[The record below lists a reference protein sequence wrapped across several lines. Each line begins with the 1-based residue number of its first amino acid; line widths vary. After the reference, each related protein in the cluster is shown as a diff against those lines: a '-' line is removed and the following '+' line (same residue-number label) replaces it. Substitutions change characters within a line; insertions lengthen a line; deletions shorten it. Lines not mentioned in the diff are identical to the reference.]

1 MSGASKVLAHHLSLY
16 RRVWKGS
23 VFVSFVSPVLY
34 LASIGVGLGSLVSR
48 GPAHTI
54 GGVSYAAFIAPGL
67 LAATAM
73 MTASSET
80 TFPIMSRVYWMRT
93 YDAMLA
99 SPLRVRDL
107 VAGEVLWLTFR
118 LAMVSLIFFLV
129 MAAFQTL
136 HSVQAVFAVPVAI
149 LSGLAF
155 GTPVMAWAA
164 KQRTDTPF
172 ALLFRFVVT
181 PLCVLGGTF
190 FPIDRLPRLV
200 EGIAWLTPLAH
211 GVALTRALT
220 TGHAGLFSALGHL
233 LVLAAYAGIG
243 IAAAMVTFRQEL
255 TR

>member
-1 MSGASKVLAHHLSLY
+1 MNGAMKVLAHHLRLY
-16 RRVWKGS
+16 GRVWKGS

-48 GPAHTI
+48 GPVHTI
-54 GGVSYAAFIAPGL
+54 GGVSYTAFIAPGL

-99 SPLRVRDL
+99 SPLRVSDL
-107 VAGEVLWLTFR
+107 VAGEVLWLSFR
-118 LAMVSLIFFLV
+118 LAMVSVIFFLV

-136 HSVQAVFAVPVAI
+136 HSVQAILAVPVAI

-181 PLCVLGGTF
+181 PLFVLGGTF
-190 FPIDRLPRLV
+190 FPIDRLPV
-200 EGIAWLTPLAH
+200 VAQAIAWLTPLAH

-220 TGHAGLFSALGHL
+220 TGHTVLSAAVGD
-233 LVLAAYAGIG
+233 VAILAVYAGIG
-243 IAAAMVTFRQEL
+243 IAAALVTFRQEL
-255 TR
+255 AR

>member
-1 MSGASKVLAHHLSLY
+1 LSGALKVLGHHLRLY
-16 RRVWKGS
+16 GRVWKGS

-48 GPAHTI
+48 GSAHTI

-80 TFPIMSRVYWMRT
+80 TFPIMARVYWMRT

-99 SPLRVRDL
+99 SPLTVRDL
-107 VAGEVLWLTFR
+107 VAGEVLWLSFR
-118 LAMVSLIFFLV
+118 LAMVSVIFFLV
-129 MAAFQTL
+129 MAAFQTV
-136 HSVQAVFAVPVAI
+136 HSVEAVFAVPVAI

-172 ALLFRFVVT
+172 ALLYRFVVM
-181 PLCVLGGTF
+181 PLFVLGGTF
-190 FPIDRLPRLV
+190 FPIDRLPRVV
-200 EGIAWLTPLAH
+200 EGVAWLTPLAH
-211 GVALTRALT
+211 GVALSRALT
-220 TGHAGLFSALGHL
+220 TGNAALSAAFVHVV
-233 LVLAAYAGIG
+233 VLAAYAAVG
-243 IAAAMVTFRQEL
+243 IAVAMVTFRQEL
-255 TR
+255 AR

>member
-1 MSGASKVLAHHLSLY
+1 MTGALKVLAHHLSLY

-80 TFPIMSRVYWMRT
+80 TFPIMARVYWMRT

-107 VAGEVLWLTFR
+107 VAGEILWLTFR
-118 LAMVSLIFFLV
+118 LAMVSVIFFLV
-129 MAAFQTL
+129 MTAFQTV
-136 HSVQAVFAVPVAI
+136 HSIQAIFAVPVAM

-155 GTPVMAWAA
+155 GIPVMAWAA

-181 PLCVLGGTF
+181 PLFVLGGTF

-200 EGIAWLTPLAH
+200 ESIAWLTPLAH

-220 TGHAGLFSALGHL
+220 TGQAALPTAIGHVAVL
-233 LVLAAYAGIG
+233 LAYATAG
-243 IAAAMVTFRQEL
+243 IAIAMVTFKQEL
-255 TR
+255 AR

>member
-1 MSGASKVLAHHLSLY
+1 MSGAFKVLAHHLRLY

-34 LASIGVGLGSLVSR
+34 LASIGVGLGSLIQR
-48 GPAHTI
+48 GPVHTL
-54 GGVSYAAFIAPGL
+54 GGISYVAFIAPGL

-99 SPLRVRDL
+99 TPLTVRDL
-107 VAGEVLWLTFR
+107 VAGEVLWLSFR
-118 LAMVSLIFFLV
+118 LAMVSLMFFIV
-129 MAAFQTL
+129 MAAFQTV
-136 HSVQAVFAVPVAI
+136 HSVQAVLAVPVAM

-181 PLCVLGGTF
+181 PLFILGGTF
-190 FPIDRLPRLV
+190 FPLDRLPRMV

-220 TGHAGLFSALGHL
+220 TGHAVASAALGHVA
-233 LVLAAYAGIG
+233 VLAVYAAIG

-255 TR
+255 AK

>member
-1 MSGASKVLAHHLSLY
+1 LSGALKVLSHHLRLY

-23 VFVSFVSPVLY
+23 VFVSFISPVLY

-48 GPAHTI
+48 GPAHAI
-54 GGVSYAAFIAPGL
+54 GGVPYAAFIAPGL

-80 TFPIMSRVYWMRT
+80 TFPIMARVYWMRT

-99 SPLRVRDL
+99 SPLTVRDL
-107 VAGEVLWLTFR
+107 VGGELLWLCFR
-118 LAMVSLIFFLV
+118 LALVSVIFFIV
-129 MAAFQTL
+129 MAAFHTV
-136 HSVQAVFAVPVAI
+136 HSVQALFAVPVAI

-155 GTPVMAWAA
+155 GLPVMAWSA

-181 PLCVLGGTF
+181 PLFVLGGTF

-200 EGIAWLTPLAH
+200 EDVAWLTPLAH

-220 TGHAGLFSALGHL
+220 TGQAALSSALGHVT
-233 LVLAAYAGIG
+233 VLAIYAAIG
-243 IAAAMVTFRQEL
+243 IAAALVTFRQEL
-255 TR
+255 AR

>member
-1 MSGASKVLAHHLSLY
+1 LNGAVKVLAHHLRLY

-34 LASIGVGLGSLVSR
+34 LASIGIGLGSLVSR
-48 GPAHTI
+48 GPAHTV

-73 MTASSET
+73 MTATSET
-80 TFPIMSRVYWMRT
+80 TFPIMARVYWMRT

-99 SPLRVRDL
+99 SPLQVRHL

-118 LAMVSLIFFLV
+118 LATVSVIFFVV
-129 MAAFQTL
+129 MAAFQTV
-136 HSVQAVFAVPVAI
+136 HSVQAIFAVPVAI

-155 GTPVMAWAA
+155 GAPVMAWS
-164 KQRTDTPF
+164 PF

-181 PLCVLGGTF
+181 PLFVLGGTF
-190 FPIDRLPRLV
+190 FPIDRLPRIV

-211 GVALTRALT
+211 GVALTRSLT
-220 TGHAGLFSALGHL
+220 TGQAALPTAIGHVA
-233 LVLAAYAGIG
+233 VLAAYATIG
-243 IAAAMVTFRQEL
+243 VAVAMVTFRQEL
-255 TR
+255 AR

>member
-1 MSGASKVLAHHLSLY
+1 MNGAVKVLAHHLRLY

-34 LASIGVGLGSLVSR
+34 LASIGIGLGSLVSR
-48 GPAHTI
+48 GPAHTV

-73 MTASSET
+73 MTATSET
-80 TFPIMSRVYWMRT
+80 TFPIMARVYWMRT

-99 SPLRVRDL
+99 SPLQVRHL

-118 LAMVSLIFFLV
+118 LATVSVIFFVV
-129 MAAFQTL
+129 MAAFQTV
-136 HSVQAVFAVPVAI
+136 HSVQAIFAVPVAI

-155 GTPVMAWAA
+155 GAPVMAWSA

-181 PLCVLGGTF
+181 PLFVLGGTF
-190 FPIDRLPRLV
+190 FPIDRLPRIV

-220 TGHAGLFSALGHL
+220 TGQAALPTAIGHVA
-233 LVLAAYAGIG
+233 VLAAYATIG
-243 IAAAMVTFRQEL
+243 VAVAMVTFRQEL
-255 TR
+255 AR

>member
-1 MSGASKVLAHHLSLY
+1 LSGALKVLVHHLRLY

-54 GGVSYAAFIAPGL
+54 GGVSYVAFIAPGL

-80 TFPIMSRVYWMRT
+80 TFPIMARVYWMRT

-99 SPLRVRDL
+99 SPLTVRDL
-107 VAGEVLWLTFR
+107 VAGEVLWVTFR
-118 LAMVSLIFFLV
+118 LAMVSVIFFIV
-129 MAAFQTL
+129 MVAFHTVQ
-136 HSVQAVFAVPVAI
+136 SMQAVFAIPVAI

-164 KQRTDTPF
+164 KQRTDPPF

-181 PLCVLGGTF
+181 PLFVLGGTF
-190 FPIDRLPRLV
+190 FPIDRLPGV
-200 EGIAWLTPLAH
+200 VQTIAWLTPLAH
-211 GVALTRALT
+211 GAALTRALT
-220 TGHAGLFSALGHL
+220 TGTVVLSAAAWHVV
-233 LVLAAYAGIG
+233 VLAAYAAVGI
-243 IAAAMVTFRQEL
+243 IAARITFRQEL
-255 TR
+255 AQ